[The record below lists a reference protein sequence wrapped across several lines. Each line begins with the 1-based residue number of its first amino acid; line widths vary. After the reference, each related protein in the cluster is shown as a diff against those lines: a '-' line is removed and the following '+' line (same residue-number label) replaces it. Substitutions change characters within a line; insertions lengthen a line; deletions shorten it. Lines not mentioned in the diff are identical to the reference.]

1 MTILQHLYALSV
13 VILFG
18 IVMAIAVVK
27 ISMHNEDKS

>member
-1 MTILQHLYALSV
+1 MTILEHMYALSV

-27 ISMHNEDKS
+27 IVMHKGDK

>member
-1 MTILQHLYALSV
+1 MTILEHFYALSV

-27 ISMHNEDKS
+27 IAMYKEDK